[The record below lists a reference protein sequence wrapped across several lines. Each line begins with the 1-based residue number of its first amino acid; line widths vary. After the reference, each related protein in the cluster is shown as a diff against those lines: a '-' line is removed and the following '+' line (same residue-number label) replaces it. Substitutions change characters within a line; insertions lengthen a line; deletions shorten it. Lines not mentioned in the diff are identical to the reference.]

1 MEIIKF
7 AGRNCVK
14 CRVLDQVFNHVNLPC
29 EVAVRYV
36 EDESTEQFYLEGVT
50 SLPTLMF
57 KNATDTIKLEGTI
70 TPKQIKEAI
79 EKMQQ

>member
-14 CRVLDQVFNHVNLPC
+14 CRVLDQVFNHVDLPC

-36 EDESTEQFYLEGVT
+36 EDESTEKFFEEGVT

-57 KNATDTIKLEGTI
+57 KNATDVIKLEGAI
-70 TPKQIKEAI
+70 TPKQINEALAKIKE
-79 EKMQQ
+79 

>member
-36 EDESTEQFYLEGVT
+36 EDESTEKFFEEGVT

-57 KNATDTIKLEGTI
+57 KNATNVIKLEGAI
-70 TPKQIKEAI
+70 TPKQINEALAKIKE
-79 EKMQQ
+79 

>member
-7 AGRNCVK
+7 AGKNCVK
-14 CRVLDQVFNHVNLPC
+14 CRVLDQVFNHVTLPC
-29 EVAVRYV
+29 DVNVRYV